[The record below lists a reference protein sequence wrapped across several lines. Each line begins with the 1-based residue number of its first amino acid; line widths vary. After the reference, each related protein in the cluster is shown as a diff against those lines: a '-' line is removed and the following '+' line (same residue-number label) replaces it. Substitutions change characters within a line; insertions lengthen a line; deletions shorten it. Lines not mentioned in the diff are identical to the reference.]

1 MCVSLASFLCYEA
14 NVWYPSPQFLRAV
27 VFGDGHLWKAT
38 WVRWVVSTSIDFAI
52 SDFPVSYEEYMNV
65 LWVTKDLS
73 WQPKADYI
81 NISSFR
87 KLASK
92 NIALVPICAM
102 TGIRWEVRGDN
113 VTLLH
118 PLSLYSLPRQVCST
132 YPVLNSARWLS
143 SSQTQ
148 QWLFHGPIQE
158 PLNFIPKWN
167 IFK

>member
-1 MCVSLASFLCYEA
+1 MKHIFIATTERLEKEIWAPSEVYVCLTCFLLVPA
-14 NVWYPSPQFLRAV
+14 NVWDPSPQFLRAV

-38 WVRWVVSTSIDFAI
+38 WVRWVLSASIDFAI

-118 PLSLYSLPRQVCST
+118 PLSLRSLPCQVQHLPCLGLGSM
-132 YPVLNSARWLS
+132 A
-143 SSQTQ
+143 
-148 QWLFHGPIQE
+148 E
-158 PLNFIPKWN
+158 
-167 IFK
+167 